1 MFIFAI
7 NDSTNYKRIRIMD
20 INTLS
25 KIKLNF
31 VAREVGDELVVVPL
45 SGNVAQMNELFTL
58 NETGKFIW
66 ENVVEGRSVDEL
78 AVLMTE
84 CFEIDKATAERDV
97 DAFLVKMDML
107 EKYNR

>member
-1 MFIFAI
+1 
-7 NDSTNYKRIRIMD
+7 MD

-31 VAREVGDELVVVPL
+31 VAREVGDELVIVPL

-66 ENVVEGRSVDEL
+66 DNVVENRSVDEL

-84 CFEIDKATAERDV
+84 CFDIDKDTAERDV
-97 DAFLVKMDML
+97 DAFLVKMDVL
-107 EKYNR
+107 VKYNR